1 MPCYLQ
7 QETKERTASPPCPAT
22 RRPAT
27 AAARALVAMDKQ
39 LLCTH
44 GTQTFDRQRNGP
56 ASTEELSVQSF
67 KLLTL
72 LSADA
77 FCFLLSMLREGGRRR
92 VQTAECRG
100 WWAMAWQHGGE
111 PGPGRGSFIGRGPGG
126 GGAAAQACAA
136 LLGRCKKQRGAREGG
151 RLRLPRRRRWLR
163 ATAHP
168 LSANQVSESALLY
181 ISLSP
186 RASCSTSR
194 ETSALHTYIKS
205 IL

>member
-1 MPCYLQ
+1 MDRQ
-7 QETKERTASPPCPAT
+7 RG
-22 RRPAT
+22 RRRRRRELSWPWT
-27 AAARALVAMDKQ
+27 SSCCVRPEHR
-39 LLCTH
+39 LLI
-44 GTQTFDRQRNGP
+44 GTRQRNGP
-56 ASTEELSVQSF
+56 GSTEGLSVQSF

-111 PGPGRGSFIGRGPGG
+111 PGPGRGSFIGRGRRCRLVLLCSV
-126 GGAAAQACAA
+126 GARNREGRGKEAGYGCLGDAHATPLAACHRPPALCQSSQRICAA
-136 LLGRCKKQRGAREGG
+136 LS
-151 RLRLPRRRRWLR
+151 
-163 ATAHP
+163 
-168 LSANQVSESALLY
+168 LSLY
-181 ISLSP
+181 IPGLLVP
-186 RASCSTSR
+186 LA